1 MLQQAARIVLAGLLA
16 ASVGVLS
23 AQQPTPRKEQARV
36 PRAKH
41 AVAGTLKK
49 VDLGARTLAIT
60 TVENAEQALKFDA
73 KTIVRGLA
81 GATQVKALAGK
92 EGAALVVDY
101 AGAGAE
107 ATASAVQYLG
117 KESLKLATATVV
129 RIDRR
134 ARKIVLKLEA
144 GGEET
149 FQLAPAAPI
158 DLPSGIV
165 ALASFAP
172 KPDEKITAVYTEKGK
187 ERTIHLIKQVAPS
200 TVSVR

>member
-1 MLQQAARIVLAGLLA
+1 MLKQAARIVLAGLVA

-36 PRAKH
+36 PGARH

-49 VDLGARTLAIT
+49 VDITAKTLAIT
-60 TVENAEQALKFDA
+60 TVENAEQGLKFDA
-73 KTIVRGLA
+73 QTIVRGLA
-81 GATQVKALAGK
+81 GAKQVKALAGK
-92 EGAALVVDY
+92 EGAALVVEY
-101 AGAGAE
+101 TGQAAE

-117 KESLKLATATVV
+117 KEPLKLATGTVV
-129 RIDRR
+129 RIDHP
-134 ARKIVLKLEA
+134 ARKIMLKLEA

-149 FQLAPAAPI
+149 FELAPAAPI

-165 ALASFAP
+165 PLTSFAP
-172 KPDEKITAVYTEKGK
+172 KPDLKIAGVYTEKGK
-187 ERTIHLIKQVAPS
+187 RKTIHLIKQVAPP